1 MTHSTLKP
9 LDGILVVALE
19 QAVAAPL
26 CSCRLADAGARV
38 IKIERPEGDFARGY
52 DSVVHGEAS
61 YFVWLNRGKESI
73 VLNLK
78 DTDDLAFL
86 HRMLAKADVFVQNLA
101 YGATER
107 LGIGSEQLRE
117 WYPQLITCDIGGYGE
132 GQDATDQN
140 SDEQNG
146 AAQSSDEPS
155 YRDMKAYDLLIQCES
170 GLVSI
175 SGAPGEYGRIGVSIS
190 DIGTGMNAA
199 QGVMQ
204 ALFLRERTGKAT
216 GVKTS
221 LFESTVDWM
230 TVPLTHHDYG
240 GKAPTRVGL
249 NHPSISPYGG
259 YETQNGEIVVIS
271 IQNNR
276 EWARFCI
283 EILARPEMVDDPAF
297 ATNNARVANRTQ
309 IDQAIRAIFSTYTR
323 SDLMQKLSANTIACG
338 ALNSVADLSVH
349 PQLRRWPM
357 QVNGEMAEITAPAIN
372 SEHDEGMHRPIP
384 HIGEHSE
391 KIRAE
396 FA

>member
-1 MTHSTLKP
+1 MTDSTLKP
-9 LDGILVVALE
+9 LDGILVVSLE

-52 DSVVHGEAS
+52 DSAVHGEAS

-78 DTDDLAFL
+78 DGEDLAML
-86 HRMLAKADVFVQNLA
+86 HRLLAKADVFVQNLA

-107 LGIGSEQLRE
+107 LGIGSEQLRAL
-117 WYPQLITCDIGGYGE
+117 YPQLITCDIGGYGDGQGDSSE
-132 GQDATDQN
+132 DGSQDADGN
-140 SDEQNG
+140 R
-146 AAQSSDEPS
+146 
-155 YRDMKAYDLLIQCES
+155 YREMKAYDLLIQCES

-175 SGAPGEYGRIGVSIS
+175 SGAPGEYGRVGVSIS

-230 TVPLTHHDYG
+230 TVPLTHYDYG
-240 GKAPTRVGL
+240 GKAPSRVGL

-259 YETQNGEIVVIS
+259 YQTKDEKILVIS

-276 EWARFCI
+276 EWARFCT
-283 EILARPEMVDDPAF
+283 EILERPEMIDDPAY
-297 ATNNARVANRTQ
+297 ATNNARVENRAQVNEVINAVFSMQTRAEMMDRLHQ
-309 IDQAIRAIFSTYTR
+309 SAIAF
-323 SDLMQKLSANTIACG
+323 G
-338 ALNSVADLSVH
+338 ALNSLADLSTH

-357 QVNGEMAEITAPAIN
+357 PINGEIAQITAPAIN
-372 SEHDEGMHRPIP
+372 SAHDAGAHRPIP
-384 HIGEHSE
+384 KIGEHSE
-391 KIRAE
+391 QIRAE
-396 FA
+396 FSH